1 MLVDHEFHDLDVLES
16 RDRLSIDVGH
26 KTTFSQTSL
35 PRRTLLVHLLQ
46 GVRQS
51 IRVSAVAYKS
61 IVKS

>member
-35 PRRTLLVHLLQ
+35 PRRTLLVHLLH
-46 GVRQS
+46 
-51 IRVSAVAYKS
+51 
-61 IVKS
+61 